1 MAEPT
6 PIDWDDDEDLV
17 VRKQMPIRVF
27 VNTAG
32 SVVIQQEN
40 EDPHEDDPLIVIRP
54 EWVRVV
60 ADALLRWEDPE

>member
-6 PIDWDDDEDLV
+6 PIDWDDDEDVV

-27 VNTAG
+27 LNTSG
-32 SVVIQQEN
+32 NVVIQQEN